1 MGAVKGA
8 AEGSLLGVGAADAGA
23 PLASPAGSGRN
34 SAVTLLQIYV
44 VTLVA
49 LPNDIGLPGVPGL
62 NPPTLVALFGLAV
75 WMASVA
81 LGLHRPT
88 IRPNPTRLSLLAL
101 WLATS
106 LSLVAMQFTSPTADQ
121 VAGSTR
127 WLLQLAAWTGVIL
140 LAADFISSQAEVHRI
155 LRTLTWAGAVMGLVA
170 LVQFQFRIDL
180 ATYLRYVPG
189 FVEKAAGY
197 TAIGER
203 GGKARVAGTALHP
216 IELGVTAATIL
227 PLAIV
232 AALRARGRWWWNW
245 GPVALVAVPLVVSLS
260 RSAVIALTLSFG
272 FLLVCLRPAQ
282 RLVALGAA
290 AAGTVATFAL
300 APGALGTLLAS
311 FTAAAADSS
320 VQKRQLQAPIVE
332 RLVAEHPWF
341 GRGGGTLVPA
351 TRYTNIVF
359 NNIYDNQYFGMAIE
373 FGLVGV
379 TVITLGYL
387 LLPPVVALVARGRS
401 ADPDLRLL
409 AGALAGTAA
418 VAIPTAYTFDSFAF
432 PKAAGMQAL
441 AVGLIGAVWHLVRLE
456 RDPNHEVGNAR
467 IDGTL
472 DRPDADQLDAP

>member
-1 MGAVKGA
+1 MVTARGPVGAVLPDPGPGA
-8 AEGSLLGVGAADAGA
+8 AVTT
-23 PLASPAGSGRN
+23 SPGREVSSGRN
-34 SAVTLLQIYV
+34 SAVTVLQVYV
-44 VTLVA
+44 VTLIA

-62 NPPTLVALFGLAV
+62 NPPTLVALFGLLL
-75 WMASVA
+75 WFASVA
-81 LGLHRPT
+81 LGSHHPT
-88 IRPNPTRLSLLAL
+88 RHPNPTRFSLLAL

-106 LSLVAMQFTSPTADQ
+106 LAFVAMQFTSPTADQ
-121 VAGSTR
+121 MAGSTR
-127 WLLQLAAWTGVIL
+127 WLLQLAAWTGVIV
-140 LAADFISSQAEVHRI
+140 LAADFLRTQDEVLRI

-170 LVQFQFRIDL
+170 LVQYQFRIDL

-232 AALRARGRWWWNW
+232 AALRAKGRWWWIW
-245 GPVALVAVPLVVSLS
+245 GPVALTAVPLVVSLS
-260 RSAVIALTLSFG
+260 RSAVIALAVSFG
-272 FLLVCLRPAQ
+272 FLIVCLAPAQ
-282 RLVALGAA
+282 RLVALGA
-290 AAGTVATFAL
+290 GISGLFATFAL
-300 APGALGTLLAS
+300 APGALGTLVGS
-311 FTAAAADSS
+311 FTGAAADSS

-379 TVITLGYL
+379 ALITVGYL
-387 LLPPVVALVARGRS
+387 LLPPVVAVVARGRS
-401 ADPDLRLL
+401 TDPDLRLM
-409 AGALAGTAA
+409 AGALAGAAA
-418 VAIPTAYTFDSFAF
+418 VAVPTAYTFDSFGF

-441 AVGLIGAVWHLVRLE
+441 AVGLIGAVWCLVRIE
-456 RDPNHEVGNAR
+456 RTHGVDRDRN
-467 IDGTL
+467 DGTL
-472 DRPDADQLDAP
+472 NRSHLDHLDPR